1 MITLWG
7 RANSINVQKVLW
19 TCEELGLEIVRHDV
33 GGPYGG
39 TDTPEYRAMNPNGLV
54 PTLQDGDVT
63 VWESNA
69 VVRYLAAR
77 YGAGSLWPE
86 DPGVRAAADKWM
98 DWQLSTAQPH
108 QRTLIMQ
115 VVRTPP
121 EKRDTAAVAAAMSG
135 AAQALELLEGAFGD
149 GAFLVG
155 DGLTIADVALGPM
168 MHRFVALDVPRPRLP
183 KLEAWYARLTD
194 RPGFARHVMPPLS

>member
-155 DGLTIADVALGPM
+155 DGLTIADIALGPM

>member
-98 DWQLSTAQPH
+98 DWQLSTVQPH
-108 QRTLIMQ
+108 QRTLILQ

-121 EKRDTAAVAAAMSG
+121 EKRDKAAVAAAMSG

-149 GAFLVG
+149 GPFVAG
-155 DGLTIADVALGPM
+155 TGLTIADIALGPV